1 MVKGNKNSNTT
12 LHDSIR
18 ESKDQPDS
26 KRAKLECENCQA
38 WVTDYVFP
46 KHIASC
52 NLYHKFMKKNAVGFE
67 CKICPSMAKHQ
78 KNMIS
83 HIKEKHQDYVT
94 SKACKLEENEKP
106 SMRIENINDEEISII
121 QDSLVSSPE
130 SSKENNQLNKD
141 LSEKKT
147 PKTSKK
153 KTQFGQESSN
163 KNSPNPLVSPKSQQD
178 SSKSEMKQKSILN
191 WIVKT

>member
-1 MVKGNKNSNTT
+1 
-12 LHDSIR
+12 
-18 ESKDQPDS
+18 
-26 KRAKLECENCQA
+26 
-38 WVTDYVFP
+38 
-46 KHIASC
+46 
-52 NLYHKFMKKNAVGFE
+52 
-67 CKICPSMAKHQ
+67 
-78 KNMIS
+78 
-83 HIKEKHQDYVT
+83 
-94 SKACKLEENEKP
+94 
-106 SMRIENINDEEISII
+106 MRIENINDEEISII

-163 KNSPNPLVSPKSQQD
+163 KNSPNPLVSP
-178 SSKSEMKQKSILN
+178 EMKQKSILN